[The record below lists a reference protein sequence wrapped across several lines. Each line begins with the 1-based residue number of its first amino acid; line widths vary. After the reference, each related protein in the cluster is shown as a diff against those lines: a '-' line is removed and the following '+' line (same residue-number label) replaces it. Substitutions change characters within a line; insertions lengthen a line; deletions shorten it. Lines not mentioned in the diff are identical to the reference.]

1 MTHWGALTVCYNV
14 KGGLEFFARGNFLK
28 LIFYISIILGLGFG
42 LHGTITGELKLQP
55 VMFFFFGIAFLN
67 LAYKFYKK
75 GEKFNS
81 IIFTIPFLFGV
92 TTLIVM
98 FYRMY

>member
-1 MTHWGALTVCYNV
+1 MKT
-14 KGGLEFFARGNFLK
+14 
-28 LIFYISIILGLGFG
+28 IFYVTLILGLGFG
-42 LHGTITGELKLQP
+42 LHGAITGDLKFQP

-75 GEKFNS
+75 GEKLSS
-81 IIFTIPFLFGV
+81 IIFTIPFLLGV
-92 TTLIVM
+92 TALIVM